1 MYETLTFRAKED
13 ELQALREQNELYAD
27 IIAKRGVCRN
37 CRWYDDDFH
46 KCFVETDEGLSV
58 RPMPADGFCSL
69 FESGCDNEE
78 QNRQS

>member
-13 ELQALREQNELYAD
+13 ELQALRDENEILSD

-37 CRWYDDDFH
+37 CHWYDDDFH
-46 KCFVETDEGLSV
+46 KCFVETDEGLFV

-69 FESGCDNEE
+69 FESGCDDEK
-78 QNRQS
+78 QNGQS

>member
-13 ELQALREQNELYAD
+13 ELQALRDENEILSD
-27 IIAKRGVCRN
+27 IIAERGVCRN

-46 KCFVETDEGLSV
+46 KCCVEIGEDVYSK
-58 RPMPADGFCSL
+58 PMPADGFCSL
-69 FESGCDNEE
+69 FESGCDDEK